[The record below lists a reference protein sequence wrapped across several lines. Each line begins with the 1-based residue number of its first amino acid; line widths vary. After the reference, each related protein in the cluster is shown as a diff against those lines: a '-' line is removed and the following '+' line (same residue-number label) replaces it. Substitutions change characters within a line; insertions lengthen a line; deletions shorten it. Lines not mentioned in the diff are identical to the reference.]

1 MENVDKLVEQVL
13 GEVRSMKEE
22 VAAEKRSLEAQ
33 KATFNAQ
40 NPANAQVQTVTEWR
54 DIANAIREKRDIS
67 LSGTGMTNV
76 VNQIVKVAAAKMPL
90 LGKVRVFNGRDASTN
105 IPVWSPSLAVPSNFA
120 EGATSVGSDS
130 TAVLGVTSLTP
141 YAYISVLPVTN
152 EALLLTGSNLE
163 SELPGIFGEAFAK
176 AMHAGIVTGGGTG
189 RDMTGIFTAS
199 SIPSGNLIAC
209 DAAGLPKMADLVE
222 LALKLQ
228 DFYDDA
234 VIVMN
239 PAVYAN
245 VMADTTVGTDVY
257 KSELASR
264 KSIEGVQ
271 VVLTSYAPTDTTAGK
286 VIAAGGK
293 FSDYALAVAS
303 ALSIEP
309 MRKVG
314 ENVTYFQACAYFNG
328 KPILG
333 DNFFGLKTVSAG

>member
-1 MENVDKLVEQVL
+1 MENMDKVVQDVL
-13 GEVRSMKEE
+13 DEVRSMKEE
-22 VAAEKRSLEAQ
+22 MATEKRALEAQ
-33 KATFNAQ
+33 RATFTAE

-54 DIANAIREKRDIS
+54 DIANAIREKRSIT

-76 VNQIVKVAAAKMPL
+76 VSQMVKEAAAKMPL

-105 IPVWSPSLAVPSNFA
+105 IPVWSPSVAVPSNFA
-120 EGATSVGSDS
+120 EGATGVSSDS
-130 TAVLGVTSLTP
+130 TAALGVTSITP

-176 AMHAGIVTGGGTG
+176 KMHAGIVTGGGTG
-189 RDMTGIFTAS
+189 RDMLGIFTA
-199 SIPSGNLIAC
+199 GAVDADNLIAC
-209 DAAGLPKMADLVE
+209 DAAGLPKIADVVE

-234 VIVMN
+234 AIVMN
-239 PAVYAN
+239 SAVYASL
-245 VMADTTVGTDVY
+245 MADTTTGTDVY
-257 KSELASR
+257 KQELASS
-264 KSIEGVQ
+264 KTIEGVK
-271 VVLTSYAPTDTTAGK
+271 VILTSYAPTDTTADK
-286 VIAAGGK
+286 VIVVGGN

-309 MRKVG
+309 MKKVG
-314 ENVTYFQACAYFNG
+314 ENVVYFQAVAYFNG

-333 DNFFGLKTVSAG
+333 KNFFGLKAVAGA